1 MTTNA
6 IAVLN
11 RFNDLFRLR
20 LPKATGALFAAK
32 TRSGRYVKTFLF
44 GVGVVLPL
52 GSLIWVLLCLHG
64 ARVGVHAL
72 PRLVGSDTVVD
83 QG

>member
-1 MTTNA
+1 MTTKA

-52 GSLIWVLLCLHG
+52 GSLIWVSRG
-64 ARVGVHAL
+64 NIEGSNKVGDAGLAVI
-72 PRLVGSDTVVD
+72 
-83 QG
+83 